1 MMDITN
7 SPCLRGSKHSV
18 FGRRRHAVG
27 LEKVNTPAGLIHG
40 GE

>member
-18 FGRRRHAVG
+18 FGRRRHVVG
-27 LEKVNTPAGLIHG
+27 LGKVDTPAAPKHG
-40 GE
+40 GK